1 MFFVSFLSKK
11 RICSLCLS
19 VLKEKYA
26 LYVFLSKKKKYVLYV
41 FLSKKE
47 EHVLY
52 VFLSKHIELVF
63 LLYNI

>member
-26 LYVFLSKKKKYVLYV
+26 LYVFLSKKEKYVFYV
-41 FLSKKE
+41 FLSKN
-47 EHVLY
+47 
-52 VFLSKHIELVF
+52 IELVF